1 MFGLAGEKLT
11 RRLRVDALATI
22 LRQPMSFFDA
32 PEHGVGAL
40 TNLLS
45 SEVGLVQA
53 TSGPRLGV
61 IIQNYFCVGVSVIMA
76 LVYSWR
82 LTLIVFATL
91 PLMAVTGMATTAL
104 YTSTCHGCACTH
116 VCVGCGWDSR
126 ESLSC
131 DVTMSDSAALLL

>member
-104 YTSTCHGCACTH
+104 YTSTCHGCTCTH
-116 VCVGCGWDSR
+116 VCVGVGGTAGNRC
-126 ESLSC
+126 L
-131 DVTMSDSAALLL
+131 VM